1 MAAGL
6 VHFAARPLPSSPQAP
21 YPSLPPKGE
30 SSLILLRLLS
40 PRKASR
46 LPRGPRFRSAGL
58 RRGPQERGPGK
69 RGRLALTG
77 PFRPCVPGGFWVLFA
92 GEKYLPEGP
101 RPRKLH
107 IAQRVLTKSAQSR
120 NGLSGHS
127 SRRSLAR
134 PLPSSPQA
142 PYPSLPPKG
151 ESSLILLR
159 LLSPRKASRLPRGP
173 RFRFAGLRRGAREAG
188 AFPLGEADID
198 TVRFWQ
204 TDFIP
209 WRRNP

>member
-1 MAAGL
+1 MNSTAAGC
-6 VHFAARPLPSSPQAP
+6 VSERGYHGATGAFGPNRAFRACCPMASFAYFPSLESRPPEASSPQAP

-58 RRGPQERGPGK
+58 RRGPQERDPGK

-92 GEKYLPEGP
+92 GEKYPPEGP

-151 ESSLILLR
+151 ES
-159 LLSPRKASRLPRGP
+159 
-173 RFRFAGLRRGAREAG
+173 
-188 AFPLGEADID
+188 
-198 TVRFWQ
+198 
-204 TDFIP
+204 
-209 WRRNP
+209 